1 VPLVTPHDRKSGSV
15 LSVSSI
21 AAAAP
26 IDWFEMCPA
35 GSMLVASTGTI
46 ELANQALA
54 SMFGYEPSDLL
65 GRCSDE
71 LVPPA
76 LRRRHAAQRR
86 LYFLR
91 PLRVGVGA
99 GVELQGMRR
108 DGSEFTLELALA
120 PLRAASGQP
129 PRVLAMLA
137 DISARKKTDAE
148 HARRR
153 NELERSN
160 AELEQFAY
168 VASHDLREPLRMIA
182 SYTELLAE
190 HFEGKLDPRTERFI
204 GYVREGAKR
213 MQRLIDDLLAFS
225 RLEAR
230 AQAQG
235 PARADDALHHALAD
249 MRPLIRDAEAQI
261 THDVLPTLLADSVQ
275 LEQLFQNI
283 LHNAI
288 KFRRDEPVRVHV
300 SAEAVNDMWRFA
312 VQDNGIGIEQQYCA
326 RIFKMFQRLHDR
338 SKYDGSGIG
347 LAMAKKIVER
357 HGGEIWV
364 ESNPGQGSTFYFTLP
379 NYRESHAA

>member
-1 VPLVTPHDRKSGSV
+1 MPLDRESGAM
-15 LSVSSI
+15 LSVKS
-21 AAAAP
+21 AAAEP
-26 IDWFEMCPA
+26 IDWFETCPV
-35 GSMLVASTGTI
+35 GSMLVSSTGTI
-46 ELANQALA
+46 ELANHALA
-54 SMFGYEPSDLL
+54 SMFGFEPGDLL
-65 GRCSDE
+65 GRSSDE

-76 LRRRHAAQRR
+76 QRRRHAARRR

-91 PLRVGVGA
+91 PVRVGMGA
-99 GVELQGMRR
+99 GVEFQGLRR
-108 DGSEFTLELALA
+108 DGSEFTVELALA
-120 PLRAASGQP
+120 PLGAASGQP
-129 PRVLAMLA
+129 TRVLALLA
-137 DISARKKTDAE
+137 DVSARKKIEAE
-148 HARRR
+148 HARRHR
-153 NELERSN
+153 ELERSN

-182 SYTELLAE
+182 SYTDLLAE
-190 HFEGKLDPRTERFI
+190 HFEGKLDARTERFL

-230 AQAQG
+230 AQAHS

-249 MRPLIRDAEAQI
+249 MRALIRDAEAQI
-261 THDVLPTLLADSVQ
+261 THDILPTLLADPVQ

-283 LHNAI
+283 VHNAI
-288 KFRRDEPVRVHV
+288 KFRRAEPLRVHV

-312 VQDNGIGIEQQYCA
+312 VQDNGIGIEKQFCA
-326 RIFKMFQRLHDR
+326 RIFRMFQRLHDR

-379 NYRESHAA
+379 DYGESHAA